1 MAKHRAEF
9 NRLKNSLIDEWELK
23 TGQTWPT
30 YLEDVIGKNGNVVR
44 KAGSEY
50 DAHHIILLKILMVA
64 IMNGGIFTLLDF
76 QMNIKLVYIELD
88 HQLENYLIKE
98 GILNV

>member
-1 MAKHRAEF
+1 MEM
-9 NRLKNSLIDEWELK
+9 L
-23 TGQTWPT
+23 
-30 YLEDVIGKNGNVVR
+30 
-44 KAGSEY
+44 SEKQ
-50 DAHHIILLKILMVA
+50 ALSMTLIILLKILMVV

>member
-1 MAKHRAEF
+1 MT
-9 NRLKNSLIDEWELK
+9 L
-23 TGQTWPT
+23 
-30 YLEDVIGKNGNVVR
+30 
-44 KAGSEY
+44 
-50 DAHHIILLKILMVA
+50 IILLKILMVV

-88 HQLENYLIKE
+88 RQLENYLIKE